1 MSDEKNN
8 ATGSKSSRPVYYGG
22 QSPAVN
28 ATSSK
33 SSALYYGGRS
43 PAAYSASPRSPAIY
57 YGGSAPAAAYPG
69 GPGYGYG
76 AGGYYYGGAG
86 GGIGDDED
94 SLTGAITIGRMI
106 RVCSQRWITI
116 FVFVVIGLVAS
127 FAVFKISPVV
137 YEARSV
143 FEMSLRR
150 PTILGGN
157 EAIIERQS
165 GTMSEVF
172 NTRLARLRSRAVID
186 QIVTQYRSDYPS
198 STVSDDEL
206 VGTLIASKMELQRR
220 SRLITI
226 TVQSTDKKLAA
237 DLANAYANAAESFT
251 SDQNRNE
258 AEVAVAWLHAT
269 TEQQKRTLERADD
282 EMLKFRVAHQ
292 LDTMGSESEMAKQSL
307 NAISTEILSLESQIT
322 KATELQ
328 KTLEAIQNEPEKF
341 GNLPDSI
348 PRTAE
353 IGSAYSLLQATLAE
367 KNSLLARYTA
377 NHPEVKV
384 KEKEVEIYQQQFADV
399 VFRALQTCKANVEL
413 LQRQLDKLT
422 PTQQELTKKISDI
435 ELKTVEATMKLDQLS
450 REREVADINYKAL
463 LQRTSEAQRA
473 ADENTAII
481 KQVEKAFEPNRPVKP
496 NPMLIFPA
504 GPAIGL
510 VLGILFVLILD
521 HLEDKIVGVS
531 DIEQRLRLKTLA
543 VFPHVRRKKREQLAK
558 SVKTD
563 KFSQFSEAVAGLRNL
578 LDSPRY
584 AEISKVLLCMSTQP
598 GEGKTISSCSL
609 AISCAQSGQKT
620 LLVDCDM
627 RRPRLARIFE
637 KKHTEFKSLPHAIKE
652 GGVHDFSGLPVDSGI
667 ENMDLVLSKASSEIN
682 PANLMGSG
690 SINEFF
696 EWAREN
702 YDRVF
707 IDSPPFGIVGDV
719 MVLASL
725 ADAVMI
731 MCCPDRTRFRPIKH
745 AARTLTESGARVIGV
760 IVNDVDF
767 GRRNQFSQY
776 DYHYRYAY
784 RYTSRYGAY
793 GQGKKLNF
801 DKKTKGPAP
810 ATPAAASGLDD
821 DDLTPFSAVMQQD
834 IVDHAMLD
842 DDD

>member
-1 MSDEKNN
+1 MSDDKGNESREKV
-8 ATGSKSSRPVYYGG
+8 SRPVYYGG
-22 QSPAVN
+22 QSPAAN
-28 ATSSK
+28 ASSK

-43 PAAYSASPRSPAIY
+43 PAAYATSPRSPAMY
-57 YGGSAPAAAYPG
+57 YGGGPPATMYSG

-150 PTILGGN
+150 PTILGGR
-157 EAIIERQS
+157 EAIIEAQG
-165 GTMSEVF
+165 GTVSEVF

-198 STVSDDEL
+198 STVSDEEL
-206 VGTLIASKMELQRR
+206 ISTLVSSKMELQRR

-269 TEQQKRTLERADD
+269 TEQQKRALERADE

-292 LDTMGSESEMAKQSL
+292 LDSMESESEMAKQAL
-307 NAISTEILSLESQIT
+307 NEVSSEILSLESQIT
-322 KATELQ
+322 KATELK

-341 GNLPDSI
+341 GSLPDSI

-353 IGSAYSLLQATLAE
+353 IGEAYSRLQGALAE
-367 KNSLLARYTA
+367 KNSLLARFTA
-377 NHPEVKV
+377 NHPEVRV
-384 KEKEVEIYQQQFADV
+384 KEKETEIFQEQFADV
-399 VFRALQTCKANVEL
+399 VYRALQTCKANVDL

-422 PTQQELTKKISDI
+422 PTQQKLKKKISDL
-435 ELKTVEATMKLDQLS
+435 ELKTVEATMKLDQLA

-463 LQRTSEAQRA
+463 LQRTTEAQRA

-481 KQVEKAFEPNRPVKP
+481 KQVEKAFEPERPVKP

-504 GPAIGL
+504 GSAIGL
-510 VLGILFVLILD
+510 ILGILFVLILD

-543 VFPHVRRKKREQLAK
+543 VFPHVRRKKREQLAL

-563 KFSQFSEAVAGLRNL
+563 KFSQFAEAVAGLRNL

-627 RRPRLARIFE
+627 RRPRLARIFG
-637 KKHTEFKSLPHAIKE
+637 KKNADFKSLPHAIKD
-652 GGVHDFSGLPVDSGI
+652 GGFQDFSKLAVDSGL
-667 ENMDLVLSKASSEIN
+667 ENLDLVLSKASSEIN

-696 EWAREN
+696 EWARQN

-745 AARTLTESGARVIGV
+745 AARTLAESGARVIGV

-793 GQGKKLNF
+793 GQGKKMRFN
-801 DKKTKGPAP
+801 KKETQGPLRN
-810 ATPAAASGLDD
+810 TPTAAAGLDD
-821 DDLTPFSAVMQQD
+821 DDLSPTVASMQQD
-834 IVDHAMLD
+834 IVDHSMLD

>member
-1 MSDEKNN
+1 MSDNN
-8 ATGSKSSRPVYYGG
+8 TEPKGSRPVYYGG
-22 QSPAVN
+22 QSPAVY
-28 ATSSK
+28 SSSPK
-33 SSALYYGGRS
+33 SSAIYYGGRS
-43 PAAYSASPRSPAIY
+43 PAAYATSPRSPSL
-57 YGGSAPAAAYPG
+57 YGGGVPGAGYPGG

-76 AGGYYYGGAG
+76 AGGYYYGGPG
-86 GGIGDDED
+86 SGVGDDEE

-106 RVCSQRWITI
+106 RVCTQRWITI
-116 FVFVVIGLVAS
+116 FVFVVIGLVSS
-127 FAVFKISPVV
+127 FAVFKISPVI
-137 YEARSV
+137 YESRSV

-150 PTILGGN
+150 PSILGGR
-157 EAIIERQS
+157 EAIMETSQGS
-165 GTMSEVF
+165 MSEIF

-198 STVSDDEL
+198 STVSDEE
-206 VGTLIASKMELQRR
+206 LIATLVSSKMELQRR
-220 SRLITI
+220 STLITV
-226 TVQSTDKKLAA
+226 TVRSTDPKLAA

-258 AEVAVAWLHAT
+258 AEVAVAWLHST
-269 TEQQKRTLERADD
+269 TEQQKRTLEKADK
-282 EMLKFRVAHQ
+282 EMLDFSIANQ
-292 LDTMGSESEMAKQSL
+292 LSTMASESETAKQDL
-307 NAISTEILSLESQIT
+307 VTINGEILQLQSEIT
-322 KATELQ
+322 KVTELL

-341 GNLPDSI
+341 GSLPDSI

-353 IGSAYSLLQATLAE
+353 IGVAYARLQEALAE
-367 KNSLLARYTA
+367 KNSMLARYTA

-384 KEKEVEIYQQQFADV
+384 KEKEVEVYQQQFADV
-399 VFRALQTCKANVEL
+399 VFRALATCKANQDL
-413 LQRQLDKLT
+413 LQRQLDQLIPEQVKRT
-422 PTQQELTKKISDI
+422 EKISDI
-435 ELKTVEATMKLDQLS
+435 ELKTIAATMKLEQLR
-450 REREVADINYKAL
+450 REQEVADINYKGL
-463 LQRTSEAQRA
+463 LQRTREAQLA
-473 ADENTAII
+473 SDENTAII
-481 KQVEKAFEPNRPVKP
+481 KQVEKAFEPKTPILP

-510 VLGILFVLILD
+510 FLGIMFVLVLD

-543 VFPHVRRKKREQLAK
+543 VFPHVRRKKREQLAMA
-558 SVKTD
+558 VKNE
-563 KFSQFSEAVAGLRNL
+563 KFSQFAEAVAGLRNL

-598 GEGKTISSCSL
+598 GEGKTITSCSL

-637 KKHTEFKSLPHAIKE
+637 KKHTDFKSLPHAIKE
-652 GGVHDFSGLPVDSGI
+652 GGVDKFGELPVSTDI
-667 ENMDLVLSKASSEIN
+667 ENLDVVLSKASSEIN

-690 SINEFF
+690 SIDAFF
-696 EWAREN
+696 EWARAN

-719 MVLASL
+719 MVLASM

-793 GQGKKLNF
+793 GQGKKLAF
-801 DKKTKGPAP
+801 DKEKADRNPK
-810 ATPAAASGLDD
+810 ASSTDSILND
-821 DDLTPFSAVMQQD
+821 DDLTPSAAAMQQD
-834 IVDHAMLD
+834 VVDHSMFD

>member
-1 MSDEKNN
+1 MSDNN
-8 ATGSKSSRPVYYGG
+8 NESKGSRPVYYGG
-22 QSPAVN
+22 QSPA
-28 ATSSK
+28 AYASSAK
-33 SSALYYGGRS
+33 SS
-43 PAAYSASPRSPAIY
+43 AIY
-57 YGGSAPAAAYPG
+57 YGGSSPAAYATNSRSPALYGGAAPASGYPGG

-76 AGGYYYGGAG
+76 AGGYYYGGASSG
-86 GGIGDDED
+86 VGDDEE

-106 RVCSQRWITI
+106 RVCTQRWITI
-116 FVFVVIGLVAS
+116 FVFVIIGLVSS

-137 YEARSV
+137 YESRSV

-150 PTILGGN
+150 QRILGGRD
-157 EAIIERQS
+157 AIIEGQQ
-165 GTMSEVF
+165 GTMSEIF

-186 QIVTQYRSDYPS
+186 QIVIQYRSDYPS
-198 STVSDDEL
+198 STVSDEEL
-206 VGTLIASKMELQRR
+206 ITTLVNSNMELQRR
-220 SRLITI
+220 SRLITV
-226 TVQSTDKKLAA
+226 TVRSTDAKLAA

-258 AEVAVAWLHAT
+258 AEIAVAWLHST
-269 TEQQKRTLERADD
+269 TEQQKRALERADK
-282 EMLKFRVAHQ
+282 EMLDFSVANQ
-292 LDTMGSESEMAKQSL
+292 LAIMANESETVKQAL
-307 NAISTEILSLESQIT
+307 LTINAEVLQLESHIT
-322 KATELQ
+322 KVTELL
-328 KTLEAIQNEPEKF
+328 KTLEVIQSEPEKF
-341 GNLPDSI
+341 GTLPDSI

-353 IGSAYSLLQATLAE
+353 IGVAYSRLQETLAE

-384 KEKEVEIYQQQFADV
+384 KEKEVEVYTQQFADV
-399 VFRALQTCKANVEL
+399 VFRALETCKANQDL
-413 LQRQLDKLT
+413 LQRQLDQLV
-422 PTQQELTKKISDI
+422 PQQKKRLKKISDI
-435 ELKTVEATMKLDQLS
+435 ELKTLDATMRLDQLS
-450 REREVADINYKAL
+450 REREVADINYKSL
-463 LQRTSEAQRA
+463 LQRTREAQLA
-473 ADENTAII
+473 SDENTAII
-481 KQVEKAFEPNRPVKP
+481 KQVEKAFEPNKPILP
-496 NPMLIFPA
+496 NPILIFPA

-510 VLGILFVLILD
+510 FLGILFVLVLD

-558 SVKTD
+558 AVKNE
-563 KFSQFSEAVAGLRNL
+563 KFSQFAEAVAGLRNL

-598 GEGKTISSCSL
+598 GEGKTITSCSL

-620 LLVDCDM
+620 LLIDCDM
-627 RRPRLARIFE
+627 RRPRLARIFN
-637 KKHTEFKSLPHAIKE
+637 KKYTDFKSLPHAIKDGNTE
-652 GGVHDFSGLPVDSGI
+652 NFGDLPVSSDI
-667 ENMDLVLSKASSEIN
+667 ENLDVVLSKASSDIN

-690 SINEFF
+690 AIVEFF
-696 EWAREN
+696 EWARAN

-719 MVLASL
+719 MVLASM

-745 AARTLTESGARVIGV
+745 AARTLTESGARVLGV

-793 GQGKKLNF
+793 GQGKKIAF
-801 DKKTKGPAP
+801 DKKGAKSSS
-810 ATPAAASGLDD
+810 ATSTDSILND
-821 DDLTPFSAVMQQD
+821 DDLTPSQATMQQD
-834 IVDHAMLD
+834 VVDHSMFD